1 MSAGK
6 AKNDQPEEN
15 GDATPPTCS
24 ASPPRRPVSPMI
36 LPANATISALST
48 MDDNA
53 APLPGAA
60 VSAGQANRALMQ
72 YLLTDQEARELST
85 GAGSIASNS
94 NSEYSSDTGDE
105 GDIEGSDS
113 ETASKTARR
122 RSKPPSRRKPSIAD
136 PLLLPSGSITYD
148 LYRWHRNHQRDAGH
162 YLDES
167 SVDDAGNPQ
176 LIHTHLEEDEE
187 GHVHQT
193 AARCSKRHIRTRS
206 LSVMEAA
213 SAGSEYEWDLPQSHA
228 QITGPNGFRRDYM
241 LRKAEDEG
249 RNVSMLTS
257 SFVEFLALYGHFAG
271 GDFPSDEDDEDDGED
286 EDEDDSTN
294 AVVVAEV
301 VGSDDHSGRSRGSD
315 DEQQQRLIAPLQHSA
330 SYGAVGSSHRPTAG
344 KPSANG
350 RLSSRH
356 NFKQPASLGGSSTRI
371 AKQPATSLSSKASVR
386 KSFFLLLK
394 SFIGSG
400 VLFLPKAFYNGGLL
414 FSCVI
419 MLVSA
424 IVSLYTMLLLIKCY
438 EKVHCGYGEMGRRL
452 YGKWMEKAVLL
463 SIVVS
468 QIGFACAGTIF
479 VATNMRD
486 LFNAVTDCNH
496 RMPLSFWVVIQLI
509 VLAPLCLIRH
519 IKGLSSIALLADL
532 FIVAGLIYVWWMD
545 VSKISKLG
553 IEYVRNF
560 NPEDYSLFIGTAAYT
575 FEGYALILPIVDA
588 MQRPEKFPAV
598 LSVVMAICTA
608 VAVAM
613 GGLSYSAFGDKTES
627 IILLNMPSSTLMTLT
642 VQLLYSLAMIFTLP
656 LMMFPVIRILEQA
669 LFPRRSGKRNPAVK
683 MQKNTFR
690 MLLLVVVVVISIVGV
705 EKLDR
710 LIAIVGGFA
719 CIPIAFIYPPLFHLK
734 SIARSNW
741 ERIRDAFLAFF
752 GFVVCVYVTAGAV
765 SRWGKASP
773 PFDFCDVQQH
783 P

>member
-1 MSAGK
+1 
-6 AKNDQPEEN
+6 
-15 GDATPPTCS
+15 
-24 ASPPRRPVSPMI
+24 
-36 LPANATISALST
+36 
-48 MDDNA
+48 
-53 APLPGAA
+53 
-60 VSAGQANRALMQ
+60 
-72 YLLTDQEARELST
+72 
-85 GAGSIASNS
+85 
-94 NSEYSSDTGDE
+94 
-105 GDIEGSDS
+105 
-113 ETASKTARR
+113 
-122 RSKPPSRRKPSIAD
+122 
-136 PLLLPSGSITYD
+136 PSGSITYD

-187 GHVHQT
+187 
-193 AARCSKRHIRTRS
+193 
-206 LSVMEAA
+206 
-213 SAGSEYEWDLPQSHA
+213 
-228 QITGPNGFRRDYM
+228 GPNGFRRDYM

-294 AVVVAEV
+294 AVVVAE
-301 VGSDDHSGRSRGSD
+301 
-315 DEQQQRLIAPLQHSA
+315 
-330 SYGAVGSSHRPTAG
+330 
-344 KPSANG
+344 PSANG

-553 IEYVRNF
+553 IGYVRNF

-752 GFVVCVYVTAGAV
+752 GFVVCVYVT
-765 SRWGKASP
+765 
-773 PFDFCDVQQH
+773 
-783 P
+783 